1 MQLTLPRI
9 KSIIKKALDEDIG
22 SGDITSA
29 VCFPS
34 NLKAE
39 AAILA
44 KESCVVCGLKVV
56 KTVLRLVDP
65 KLRLKSM
72 VSEGQRVKTKQSI
85 LELSGDARSIFT
97 GERVAL
103 NFLSRLSAIASE
115 TAKYTK
121 AIIPYPAKI
130 MDTRKTT
137 PGLRE
142 MEKYAVFT
150 GGGRN
155 HRMGLYDQVLI
166 KDNHIE
172 LCAKEHQ
179 DARASVG
186 VGYVRPEKK
195 TQTKESKKKL
205 VIRQLVQEARK
216 KVSKKTK
223 IEIEVENLNEFKA
236 ALEAEPDIIMLD
248 NMSIKAMKEAVR
260 LRKSFNS
267 RTLLEASGRVS
278 LRNVRKIASTGVD
291 FISVGSLTHSVKSV
305 DFSLEIV
312 L

>member
-1 MQLTLPRI
+1 MQLTLPHI
-9 KSIIKKALDEDIG
+9 KSIIKEALGEDIG

-34 NLKAE
+34 RLKVDAV
-39 AAILA
+39 ILA
-44 KESCVVCGLKVV
+44 KESCVVCGLKVAKMV
-56 KTVLRLVDP
+56 FRLVDP
-65 KLRLKSM
+65 KLKLKSM

-85 LELSGDARSIFT
+85 LKLSGDARSILA

-103 NFLSRLSAIASE
+103 NFLGRLSAIAGE
-115 TAKYTK
+115 TAKFVEVVK
-121 AIIPYPAKI
+121 SYPAKI
-130 MDTRKTT
+130 TDTRKTT

-142 MEKYAVFT
+142 LEKYAVFT

-186 VGYVRPEKK
+186 VGHVRPEKK
-195 TQTKESKKKL
+195 TRTKESKKIL
-205 VIRQLVQEARK
+205 AIRQLVEEARK

-223 IEIEVENLNEFKA
+223 IEIEIESIGQFKA
-236 ALEAEPDIIMLD
+236 ALKAQPDIIMLD
-248 NMSIKAMKEAVR
+248 NMSVKAMKEAAK
-260 LRKSFNS
+260 LRKSLAS

-312 L
+312 N